1 MNIIVNVCLLV
12 QLLLLLCVSIHL
24 CAALGCKLVTLVF
37 SVAQHRCVSDSL
49 LSWVLDFF
57 ILFPFCFLKPGT
69 HWWQSW
75 IQRGRLCWTGKNN
88 WQPATELDV
97 CLRCWY
103 IQQSWTFDFVA
114 DLLPVQ
120 QSCSYWIKLCCQCVL
135 GLAVQPLFSCWFWV
149 CCRGRSHC

>member
-12 QLLLLLCVSIHL
+12 RLLLLLCVSIHL

-75 IQRGRLCWTGKNN
+75 IQHGRLCWTGKNN
-88 WQPATELDV
+88 WQPSTELDV
-97 CLRCWY
+97 
-103 IQQSWTFDFVA
+103 QQSWTFVFVA
-114 DLLPVQ
+114 DTFNKVERSTLLP
-120 QSCSYWIKLCCQCVL
+120 ICCQFNKVVRIEL
-135 GLAVQPLFSCWFWV
+135 NFVASVYWA
-149 CCRGRSHC
+149 